1 MEDRFKQAECNDNDV
16 LEIGD
21 YTYKISKFL
30 QAFHQANRSDL
41 ACELQ
46 QQLNE
51 NGIVIQQQ
59 HSKTWFN
66 EGLDCQILN
75 IGSQGWKRGKVKFNI
90 SVEFYIEEEA
100 EMDNNAH
107 SEISETQSPL
117 DDLRRMINE
126 ETS

>member
-30 QAFHQANRSDL
+30 EAFHKANRSDL

-46 QQLNE
+46 QQFNA
-51 NGIVIQQQ
+51 NGIIIQQPY
-59 HSKTWFN
+59 SKIWFN
-66 EGLDCQILN
+66 EGLYCQILN
-75 IGSQGWKRGKVKFNI
+75 IGSQGWKKGKVKFNI
-90 SVEFYIEEEA
+90 SVEFYIEEES
-100 EMDNNAH
+100 ETDNNVH
-107 SEISETQSPL
+107 SEISETESPL